1 MCAEVPDCM
10 GDKYGE
16 RWLLLLS
23 LLLLWKVDLG
33 NY

>member
-16 RWLLLLS
+16 RWLLLL
-23 LLLLWKVDLG
+23 LLLWKVDLG